1 MGTAHPATLQPA
13 RSHHIHHMNLAHT
26 YEELTCSHW
35 QAQPL
40 SHSSRLHPW
49 HSCPAAHRL
58 EALGSS
64 HQAAD
69 WDQNLGVGQDAAT
82 SSSPKLLHTAR
93 FVPCSS
99 AAHPLV
105 YLKVTITFP
114 STVCSWK
121 SPNTTNAQ
129 REISDRDGCRKEARQ
144 MQAGTKRKSSGL
156 SNRRGKET
164 SQNGRKVYMESSPHR
179 TLSITCNAPKLHISL

>member
-13 RSHHIHHMNLAHT
+13 QSHHIHHMNLAHT
-26 YEELTCSHW
+26 YKELTCSHW

-129 REISDRDGCRKEARQ
+129 REISDRDGCRRGQADAGRNKEKELKFAQ
-144 MQAGTKRKSSGL
+144 QEGKGNIPEWEKGL
-156 SNRRGKET
+156 YGKFP
-164 SQNGRKVYMESSPHR
+164 SQNSQHNLQCS
-179 TLSITCNAPKLHISL
+179 